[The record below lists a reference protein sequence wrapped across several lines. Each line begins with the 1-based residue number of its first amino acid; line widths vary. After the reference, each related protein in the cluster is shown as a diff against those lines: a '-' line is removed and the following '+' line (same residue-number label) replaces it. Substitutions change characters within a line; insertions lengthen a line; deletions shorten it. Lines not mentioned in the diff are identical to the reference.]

1 MKTGLVLEGGA
12 MRGLFSAGVID
23 RLMEENIKLDGLIG
37 VSAGACF
44 GCNYKSEQIG
54 RALRYNLDY
63 CNDKRYCSFSSLIKT
78 GDMYGA
84 DFCYHELPEKLDIF
98 DKEAFA
104 KNPME
109 FYLVCTDVETGEPVY
124 HRMDS
129 VTHDELE
136 WMRASASMPLVSRIV
151 EVGGKKMLDGGVS
164 DSIPLKFWQSIG
176 YGKNIVVLT
185 QPRSYRK
192 KKNSL
197 MPLIK
202 VALRKYPCLVD
213 AMARRH
219 EMYNETLD
227 YIWNEEQKG
236 NVLVLCPDDN
246 LPIKRTEHGKAVLKQ
261 VYDMGRDVFDRKFD
275 EIKNFLAE

>member
-1 MKTGLVLEGGA
+1 MKKGLVLEGGA
-12 MRGLFSAGVID
+12 MRGLFTTGIVD
-23 RLMEENIKLDGLIG
+23 RLMEENINFDGLIG

-44 GCNYKSEQIG
+44 GCNYKSHQIG

-63 CNDKRYCSFSSLIKT
+63 CNDKRYCSVHSLIKT

-98 DKEAFA
+98 DKEAFEA
-104 KNPME
+104 NPME

-124 HRMDS
+124 HKMDK
-129 VTHDELE
+129 VTYDELE

-151 EVGGKKMLDGGVS
+151 EVDGKKMLDGGVS
-164 DSIPLKFWQSIG
+164 DSIPLKYFQSIG
-176 YGKNIVVLT
+176 YEKNLVVLT

-202 VALRKYPCLVD
+202 VALRKYPNLVD

-227 YIWNEEQKG
+227 YIWNEEKKG
-236 NVLVLCPDDN
+236 NVFVLCPDEK
-246 LPIKRTEHGKAVLKQ
+246 LPIKRTEHDKKVLKD
-261 VYDMGRDVFDRKFD
+261 VYDLGRAAIDRRLGDLKG
-275 EIKNFLAE
+275 FLSE